1 MITILLF
8 QVIDKFFC
16 IFLCFTINQHAYLP
30 LLGSD
35 HYRLFPHAAY
45 HIEGIT
51 GLAPQSQFQCVLF
64 HTLLQRL
71 FKLMMNFKKS
81 VCRA

>member
-1 MITILLF
+1 MITILLS

-35 HYRLFPHAAY
+35 HHRLFPHAAY
-45 HIEGIT
+45 HIEGVPW
-51 GLAPQSQFQCVLF
+51 LAPQGQFQYVFF
-64 HTLLQRL
+64 HTLFQRL
-71 FKLMMNFKKS
+71 LKLMMNLKKT